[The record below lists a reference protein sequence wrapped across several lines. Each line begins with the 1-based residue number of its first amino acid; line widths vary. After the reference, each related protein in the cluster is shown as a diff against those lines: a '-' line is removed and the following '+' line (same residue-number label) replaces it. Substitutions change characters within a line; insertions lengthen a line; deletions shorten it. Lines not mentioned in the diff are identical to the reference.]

1 MGMQGEMGCMNPMG
15 GMGPWDPMMGMGGYY
30 GGMNNFY
37 QPKVT
42 VADKQVM
49 ARHQEIYPGD
59 DELDTILVLVDNI
72 EKALKKISDIFVM
85 KSGED
90 EREIKGVARVGD
102 LAKGLLLTGDKE
114 VNLVV
119 MCNNKPTMTLLED
132 ITTGLKKEV
141 MELDNTVTRY
151 EVHMFPEEAGLC
163 VTSSE
168 EGGTEVPYQVTVTLT
183 STILRSQALT
193 NQDTMKEEKDEVK
206 NADGSITCEA
216 AGLLPRDKGV
226 HALAELRHSKW
237 FSAVAANLPSCVETV
252 RMMRD
257 KVQRDIN
264 WSGLTGWATELLV
277 ERALVSADRNL
288 SPSCALMRVMEVVA
302 SGLLMPDGQGVQD
315 PCEREEINV
324 FNHLSL
330 QIREDIT
337 KQAQLDL
344 RNIHFRNIHL
354 VIGSE
359 KWETQKPSKKL
370 KQEVTSQSHSEKDN
384 VERKETK
391 SEDVKSEVVK

>member
-1 MGMQGEMGCMNPMG
+1 MNPIG
-15 GMGPWDPMMGMGGYY
+15 GMGPWDAMMGGMGGYY
-30 GGMNNFY
+30 GGMNNYY

-49 ARHQEIYPGD
+49 ARHQEIYPED
-59 DELDTILVLVDNI
+59 KELDIILEMVDNI
-72 EKALKKISDIFVM
+72 EKALKKISDSFIE

-119 MCNNKPTMTLLED
+119 MGDNKPTMTLLED
-132 ITTGLKKEV
+132 ITAGLKKEL
-141 MELDNTVTRY
+141 MELDNTVTKY

-183 STILRSQALT
+183 STILRSQGQAG
-193 NQDTMKEEKDEVK
+193 QDNTKEEKDDVK
-206 NADGSITCEA
+206 NAGGSMTCECEA
-216 AGLLPRDKGV
+216 AGLLPRDKGL

-257 KVQRDIN
+257 KVQRDIS

-288 SPSCALMRVMEVVA
+288 SPSSALMRVMEVVA
-302 SGLLMPDGQGVQD
+302 SGLLMSDGQGLLD

-354 VIGSE
+354 VIRSE
-359 KWETQKPSKKL
+359 KWGTHKPSKKL
-370 KQEVTSQSHSEKDN
+370 NQEATSQSHPDKDN
-384 VERKETK
+384 VEREEVK
-391 SEDVKSEVVK
+391 SEDVKSEEVKE

>member
-1 MGMQGEMGCMNPMG
+1 MNPIG
-15 GMGPWDPMMGMGGYY
+15 GMGPWDAMMGGMGGYY

-37 QPKVT
+37 QPKVA

-49 ARHQEIYPGD
+49 ARHQEIYPVEK
-59 DELDTILVLVDNI
+59 ELDIILEMVDNI
-72 EKALKKISDIFVM
+72 ERALKKISDSFIE

-132 ITTGLKKEV
+132 ITTGLKKEL
-141 MELDNTVTRY
+141 MELDNTVTKY

-183 STILRSQALT
+183 STILRSQGLT
-193 NQDTMKEEKDEVK
+193 DQDKTKEEKDEVK
-206 NADGSITCEA
+206 NAGGSMTCDA
-216 AGLLPRDKGV
+216 AGLLPRDKGM

-257 KVQRDIN
+257 KVQRDIS

-288 SPSCALMRVMEVVA
+288 SPSSALMRVMEVVA

-324 FNHLSL
+324 FNNLSL
-330 QIREDIT
+330 QIREDVT

-359 KWETQKPSKKL
+359 KWDSQKPSKKL
-370 KQEVTSQSHSEKDN
+370 KQEVTSQLHDADKDN
-384 VERKETK
+384 EEREDIK
-391 SEDVKSEVVK
+391 SEDVKSEEVMNN